1 MGRAAVTWGMVVWAE
16 APEMHTPWTQ
26 HGLRCAIYRPQVMS
40 PEVEGTGLNIG
51 HEAGEYWGTGVRGP
65 TCRCEVFGFAL
76 RKGEASEGM

>member
-1 MGRAAVTWGMVVWAE
+1 MGRGSGNAYALDPAWAQVRDIQATGDVT
-16 APEMHTPWTQ
+16 
-26 HGLRCAIYRPQVMS
+26 R
-40 PEVEGTGLNIG
+40 VEGTGLNIG